1 MNTRPDV
8 GAKILGEGGVPPIRM
23 AREIALT
30 QHEFWEGSV
39 YLHGLGGGEI
49 PLVGR
54 IVSVIDYLDAL
65 TIDRCYRKALAEDE
79 AIAMLRERRGVND
92 NAVIV
97 DVALSISEAL
107 IQLRDEINTRAP
119 EEIQAWDG
127 A

>member
-1 MNTRPDV
+1 MNTRTDV
-8 GAKILGEGGVPPIRM
+8 VAKILGEGGVPPIRM

-30 QHEFWEGSV
+30 HHVFWEASG
-39 YLHGLGGGEI
+39 YLRGLGGGEI
-49 PLVGR
+49 PLAGR
-54 IVSVIDYLDAL
+54 IVSVIDFLDAL
-65 TIDRCYRKALAEDE
+65 TIDRFYRKALAEDE

-107 IQLRDEINTRAP
+107 IQLRDEINARAP